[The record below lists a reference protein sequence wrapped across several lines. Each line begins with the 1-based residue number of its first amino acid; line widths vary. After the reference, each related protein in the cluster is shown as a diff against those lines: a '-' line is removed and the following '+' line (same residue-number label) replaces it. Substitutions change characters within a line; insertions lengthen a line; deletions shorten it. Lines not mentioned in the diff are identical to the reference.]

1 MYSLILDSSTS
12 ILYVCLVKN
21 KTVLYEVYLKG
32 NRDHAKNIVLK
43 IEEALTENNL
53 TTADLDEVICGVGPG
68 SYTGVRMAVTVS
80 KMLSSLGDI
89 TLKRISTLLL
99 MSSGTDKISIP
110 TIDARRGNVFS
121 AKYDNMSLVE
131 EEALRNKEAFFDDEL
146 PNPNESDFKVNPLKV
161 ISYAKL
167 VEEPDGLVPNYLRI
181 TEAERSLHDKE
192 NGMQ

>member
-43 IEEALTENNL
+43 IEEALKDNNL

-80 KMLSSLGDI
+80 KMLSSLGGI

-99 MSSGTDKISIP
+99 MSSGTDNISIP

-121 AKYDNMSLVE
+121 AKYNNMSIVE
-131 EEALRNKEAFFDDEL
+131 EEALRNKEAFFDDNL
-146 PNPNESDFKVNPLKV
+146 PNPNENDFKVNPLRV

-181 TEAERSLHDKE
+181 TEAERCLHDKE
-192 NGMQ
+192 NDK

>member
-43 IEEALTENNL
+43 IEEA
-53 TTADLDEVICGVGPG
+53 C
-68 SYTGVRMAVTVS
+68 
-80 KMLSSLGDI
+80 SLGDI